1 LGRNIIRNFYV
12 MINTLIAIKK
22 EHQNE
27 ILFFLTETIQEK
39 CFKNIIGF
47 EFNRIGSKFLS
58 IIFHIKEY
66 NKELEKGIEKELERF
81 ISINF
86 SNNLH
91 CENQEIKEIK
101 ELFLDYKIGVI
112 KCNRIDSGFTLEQ
125 KINLSNFS
133 KINIKVL
140 KELEES
146 NDFYETLINR
156 FIIFIYVIGGYS
168 DKQVLKITTL
178 LLNSLEFSKENLI
191 ALDSEILTIYKQEEK
206 ELVKNNKI
214 AFQKLAN
221 KTVDGCVFSELK
233 NSYGNL
239 YHQNEDSQKLFQFN
253 NFKNQVDISDSECY
267 SILKIINK
275 IAKEE

>member
-1 LGRNIIRNFYV
+1 

-27 ILFFLTETIQEK
+27 ILFFLTETIQKK

-47 EFNRIGSKFLS
+47 EFNRIRSKFLS
-58 IIFHIKEY
+58 ITFHIKEY
-66 NKELEKGIEKELERF
+66 NKELEKEIEKELEMF
-81 ISINF
+81 ININF

-91 CENQEIKEIK
+91 FENQEIK

-112 KCNRIDSGFTLEQ
+112 KSNRIDSGFALDH
-125 KINLSNFS
+125 KIMFSNFS
-133 KINIKVL
+133 KTSITIL
-140 KELEES
+140 KKLKKS
-146 NDFYETLINR
+146 NSFYKTLIDV
-156 FIIFIYVIGGYS
+156 FITFIYVIGGYS
-168 DKQVLKITTL
+168 DKQILKITTL
-178 LLNSLEFSKENLI
+178 LLNNLEFSKENLI
-191 ALDSEILTIYKQEEK
+191 ALDSEILTIYKEEEE

-214 AFQKLAN
+214 AFQELAN

-253 NFKNQVDISDSECY
+253 NFKNQVDISDAECY
-267 SILKIINK
+267 SIIKIINL
-275 IAKEE
+275 IAQER

>member
-1 LGRNIIRNFYV
+1 

-27 ILFFLTETIQEK
+27 ILFFLTETIQKK

-47 EFNRIGSKFLS
+47 EFNRIGRKILS
-58 IIFHIKEY
+58 ITFHLKEN
-66 NKELEKGIEKELERF
+66 NKELEKEIEKEIEMF
-81 ISINF
+81 ININI

-91 CENQEIKEIK
+91 FENQEIK

-112 KCNRIDSGFTLEQ
+112 KCNRIDSSFALEQ
-125 KINLSNFS
+125 KMNLSNFS
-133 KINIKVL
+133 KTNIKIL

-146 NDFYETLINR
+146 TDFYETLINR

-233 NSYGNL
+233 NSYRNL
-239 YHQNEDSQKLFQFN
+239 YHQNEDSQKLFQFS

-267 SILKIINK
+267 SILTIINK